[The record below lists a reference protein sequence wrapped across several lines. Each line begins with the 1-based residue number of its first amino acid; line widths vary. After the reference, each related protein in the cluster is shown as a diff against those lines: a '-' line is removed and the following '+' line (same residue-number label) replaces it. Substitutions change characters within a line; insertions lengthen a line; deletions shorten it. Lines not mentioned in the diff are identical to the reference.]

1 MPERPAATDTASDQ
15 DQELLALAR
24 ERFEHI
30 QTAEDHIR
38 KAALEDIRFTYNV
51 DEGQWDAAARK
62 ERETDGRPCLTANK
76 LRKFVA
82 IVANQERENRI
93 AGKIRPVDDQS
104 DPVTARILEDLIRQ
118 IEYASDAETIFAS
131 AGEQA
136 AAGGAGYWRI
146 LTRFPED
153 GFDQEIVL
161 QHVDNPFAVYLD
173 PRRQYGFI
181 ADVLPEAEFKREYPN
196 ARAIDFSPQGLGEA
210 WTLWYLPGKVRV
222 AEYFVKEP
230 VTRTLAQVRN
240 PLTGQVLTVE
250 LRGGVTREEL
260 LVQGLEIIRERR
272 APGHRVRWYKI
283 TGAEVL
289 ERRDWPGREIPII
302 EVVGDRVN
310 IDGKVYKR
318 SLIRDGKDPQRAY
331 NYWIT
336 TETETVAL
344 QPKAPYLVTPQEIS
358 GHEVMWDEANRKNH
372 PYLLFNPQGQRI
384 PKRETPPQV
393 SSGHLA
399 MLNRADA
406 DIKDTLGM
414 FESFLGEASNERSGR
429 AIFARERRSQ
439 VGVFHFPDNLR
450 RAVVETTRQL
460 IDLIPR
466 VYDTERIVRIR
477 GEQGGEELI
486 AINQTVVDSTGRERL
501 LHDLSLGKYDVV
513 ADVRQYSTR
522 RQETVELIIAAMQYA
537 PVVAPVLAALLFK
550 YVDAAGAQEI
560 EQEIRQFLS
569 QLQANGGEG
578 GGQPAR
584 NGTAPGAMP
593 VGPSGRGT
601 GNGA

>member
-118 IEYASDAETIFAS
+118 IEYASDAESIYAS

-210 WTLWYLPGKVRV
+210 WTLWYLPGKVRI

-260 LVQGLEIIRERR
+260 LVQGL
-272 APGHRVRWYKI
+272 
-283 TGAEVL
+283 
-289 ERRDWPGREIPII
+289 
-302 EVVGDRVN
+302 
-310 IDGKVYKR
+310 
-318 SLIRDGKDPQRAY
+318 
-331 NYWIT
+331 
-336 TETETVAL
+336 
-344 QPKAPYLVTPQEIS
+344 EIS

-501 LHDLSLGKYDVV
+501 LHDLSLCKYDVV

-593 VGPSGRGT
+593 VGPSG
-601 GNGA
+601 